1 MSRVREWLDQI
12 RQQMRSAGHEPSES
26 VLVKLADGRIRMF
39 PADNL
44 AERMRRLEN
53 ELGPVSVAYLLTRGG
68 ACVEI
73 QPAAEDSR
81 NAAMVAASLGMTTGA
96 LPKVGASF
104 EPSGLVRP
112 PVW

>member
-1 MSRVREWLDQI
+1 MREWLDQI
-12 RQQMRSAGHEPSES
+12 RQQIRGAGHEPSES

-44 AERMRRLEN
+44 SERMRKLEN
-53 ELGPVSVAYLLTRGG
+53 ELGPVAVAYLMTRGG

-81 NAAMVAASLGMTTGA
+81 KSAMVAASLGMTTGA
-96 LPKVGASF
+96 LPNVGVSF